1 MSASFAEGV
10 FHSHIRKEANHL
22 MWLGGGQLLIGIA
35 ALAFPVFSTL
45 VAALLVGWVLIF
57 SGVAAL
63 YGAFMLRGAR
73 PFFGAL
79 LLGLLSLAC
88 GVFILARPIGGAL
101 AITLC
106 LGALFM
112 IQGAFE
118 AALAFDVRPTRG
130 WVWMLT
136 SAIASILLSLA
147 IITGWPGSSLIALGV
162 VIGVNFVSSGLA
174 YLFLGSAAKAA

>member
-1 MSASFAEGV
+1 MSASFAEGL
-10 FHSHIRKEANHL
+10 FHNHIRKEANHL
-22 MWLGGGQLLIGIA
+22 MWMGGALLVIGIA

-63 YGAFMLRGAR
+63 YGAFMLRGAG

-118 AALAFDVRPTRG
+118 AALAFDIRPARG

-147 IITGWPGSSLIALGV
+147 IISGWPGSSLVALGV

-174 YLFLGSAAKAA
+174 YLFLGGAAKAA